1 MISPFFGLSVIIHVG
16 VIIWHKS
23 VSFFFPHR
31 KKRRIIKPHVVT
43 HFFGLLSIFVVLTFV
58 VFTGITIIYA
68 SVLEK
73 HSSLYVLEE
82 AIPHIVHFDYSGAYA
97 ETISAIPTTQ
107 TLIQS
112 FSSLNAYS
120 ILFVVSILSLLLILL
135 QGESIAKGVTYLQKR
150 LPLRR
155 FFVGMGMF
163 VLLVGAASFIYYV
176 LPVDRVAA
184 YFTEPKFVRIF
195 GK

>member
-23 VSFFFPHR
+23 VSFFFPNR
-31 KKRRIIKPHVVT
+31 KKRRIIKPHIVT
-43 HFFGLLSIFVVLTFV
+43 HFFGLLSIFAVLTFV
-58 VFTGITIIYA
+58 VFTGITIMYA
-68 SVLEK
+68 SILEK
-73 HSSLYVLEE
+73 HSSLYVLKE
-82 AIPHIVHFDYSGAYA
+82 AVPYIAHFDYSSAYT

-107 TLIQS
+107 SLIQS

-120 ILFVVSILSLLLILL
+120 ILFVVSVMSLLLILL
-135 QGESIAKGVTYLQKR
+135 QGESVAKAVTYLQKQ

-155 FFVGMGMF
+155 FFVGMGTF
-163 VLLVGAASFIYYV
+163 VLIVGAASFIFYI
-176 LPVDRVAA
+176 LPVDSVAA
-184 YFTEPKFVRIF
+184 YFTEPKFARIF